1 MTVIPDVAWLATEV
15 DGEPDGDDGSIMEV
29 VYAPCEASARRRAND
44 KAGRPYSGEGIDE
57 HIKVQRRPML
67 DGFAARGEPTMAGLL
82 ADGWVLKC
90 RECDREIRDDALDYR
105 DADGGYDGTGDYD
118 DERFPLLPSESVVT
132 DDNVWCGAACL
143 DAWETRWSWRK
154 AIVSFA
160 AAALP
165 AGVLDLYE
173 WQSSADG
180 RWRVSWRDPRAA
192 MSATVVIGELGGE
205 CGMLDIDVY
214 IPQFSA
220 LQGTDPGGSSVDM
233 PRRIDKAIM
242 GALRD
247 LPEVLAIRVCEAPG
261 FQARYDILASGR
273 DGDRL
278 SFIAN
283 AVGRGGTWRMQVIR
297 GEPGCGAWS
306 TVEPG
311 DAPYMRHVYSAPF
324 CAWKR
329 REPPRVGAVAAR
341 RLRSRWVSAIVRHAT

>member
-324 CAWKR
+324 
-329 REPPRVGAVAAR
+329 
-341 RLRSRWVSAIVRHAT
+341 WVVE